1 MLDQHSQI
9 QLEGAAVNLLRQ
21 QGIEAHYDEESG
33 VIVLPR
39 NDRALPSQMAAILEY
54 LSNLMNTQ
62 DVVLDSNPRTRED
75 LIQMFISTF
84 KMLNMDI
91 EYDEVSG
98 TLVVPSGYE
107 PVGVN
112 QLTNVLKYILFLS
125 GHQSINGNDGV
136 VSFTDKFGVNQIEIL
151 VRD

>member
-54 LSNLMNTQ
+54 LFNLMNTQ
-62 DVVLDSNPRTRED
+62 NVVLDSNPRTRAD
-75 LIQMFISTF
+75 LIRMFISTF

-98 TLVVPSGYE
+98 TLVVPSVYE

-136 VSFTDKFGVNQIEIL
+136 VSFTDKFGINQIEIL

>member
-54 LSNLMNTQ
+54 LFNLMNTQ
-62 DVVLDSNPRTRED
+62 NVVLDSNPRTRED
-75 LIQMFISTF
+75 LIRMFISTF

-98 TLVVPSGYE
+98 TLVVPSVYE